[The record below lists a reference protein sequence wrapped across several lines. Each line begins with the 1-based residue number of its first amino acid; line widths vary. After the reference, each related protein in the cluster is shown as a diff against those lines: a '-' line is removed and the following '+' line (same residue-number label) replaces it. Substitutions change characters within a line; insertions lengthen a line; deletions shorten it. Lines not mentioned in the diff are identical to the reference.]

1 MAVGTIR
8 QSASP
13 PANWTKMPQ
22 FHHTLNSSLFPVAHI
37 PIVQSGGYGG
47 TTAPLNSLVTKAAK
61 SLNVRNILLVDAL
74 SYQNGFLTRK
84 LCHLATVWG
93 LKKHE
98 YPQVSPVVLRDQ
110 RLKDTI
116 EAAAFED
123 CKATG
128 ETGESQFNKF
138 KSFHENRA
146 FKIIE
151 TMRST
156 MSNFLLKL
164 TSWVLYKLLPCF
176 LTSVVA
182 HPAHIDMLKKAS
194 HSGLPL
200 IFLPLHRSHLDY
212 ILISFILV
220 NNNIKPPLVAAGNN
234 LRIPV
239 FGWLLR
245 GLGAFFIKRR
255 MDPVQGRKDTV
266 YRAVLHTYMMAC
278 LSAGHNME
286 FFIEGGRT
294 RTGKTCMPKGGLLS
308 VIVKAY
314 MDGIVQDALLVPVS
328 VNYEKLVDGNFV
340 REQLGQP
347 KQMET
352 FSSAIKA
359 IWSVLNS
366 NYGMMRIDFNQ
377 PFSLRELVESFQ
389 RRKVKLIA
397 APVTSDSDRAEL
409 SAPPNSDCGV
419 IASKKQL
426 HTAPSSTSLYG
437 IDVVVE
443 EHRQLVE
450 SIARHVVYDC
460 TRAQAIMSTN
470 AVAFLLLTKFRQGTT
485 LELLAEALDQFR
497 QELDWADRDL
507 GFTGES
513 VDVINHA
520 VDLLGPGLIKRER
533 HSDGAMI
540 TPVTMLPNV
549 IELSYYSNAL
559 LSQYVIDA
567 VLASML
573 LKASYLILSLLV
585 TASMLLK
592 ASYLILSLLV
602 TASMLLKASYLILSL
617 LVTANMLLKASYLIL
632 SLLVT
637 ANMLLKASYL
647 ILSLLVTASML
658 LKASY
663 LILSLLVTASMLL
676 KASYLILSL
685 LVTAN
690 MLLKA
695 SYLILSLLVTA
706 NMLLKAS
713 YLILSLLVTASMLLK
728 ASYLILSLLVTASM
742 LLKASYL
749 ILSLLV
755 TANMLLKASYL
766 ILSLLVT
773 ANMLLKASYL
783 ILSLLVTA
791 SMLLKASYLI
801 LSLLVT
807 ASMLLKASYL
817 ILSLLVTAS
826 MLLKASYSRPPF
838 SSFLFYS
845 YSKFPLLTAIY
856 SIFLENLNGSL
867 PSTNETVSIGQDK
880 LIEYSLEL
888 FDILQFEFIFSKPCQ
903 YLDSLVMEAIENLKV
918 KEILLEPEEEQWSK
932 RFAQHLEHEFDHSDD
947 DEPYF
952 RVPHYQV
959 DTSSKSM
966 SHLEFLHTLLRS
978 LLDVYVVSALVITRM
993 VDRELP
999 ERELVMEV
1007 LAEMKTQLDDGD
1019 MLYGE
1024 SLCVDPIKNALK
1036 LFERW
1041 EVLGCHSEDRVKS
1054 YHLKEAFDSET
1065 EVALVLD
1072 KLNRFKFPLNK

>member
-1 MAVGTIR
+1 MYPPSTTNNVSFGAFSLQGETDSKTPARADFSVFLIDISSNKDMGLGDEAKTAWIKLRDGYRSSSKRMKSSRSVYEASFSKALEYSEQMSFLQPYMKDRPRHTNKQAEINEFMSSCENCQPQCEEETVCNEVLVKKLKKVNPDRTLTFFNSKGIR
-8 QSASP
+8 EELQRDR
-13 PANWTKMPQ
+13 
-22 FHHTLNSSLFPVAHI
+22 
-37 PIVQSGGYGG
+37 
-47 TTAPLNSLVTKAAK
+47 NSLVTKAAK

-98 YPQVSPVVLRDQ
+98 YPQVSPVVVRDQ

-116 EAAAFED
+116 EAAALED

-567 VLASML
+567 VLA
-573 LKASYLILSLLV
+573 
-585 TASMLLK
+585 
-592 ASYLILSLLV
+592 
-602 TASMLLKASYLILSL
+602 
-617 LVTANMLLKASYLIL
+617 
-632 SLLVT
+632 
-637 ANMLLKASYL
+637 
-647 ILSLLVTASML
+647 
-658 LKASY
+658 
-663 LILSLLVTASMLL
+663 
-676 KASYLILSL
+676 
-685 LVTAN
+685 
-690 MLLKA
+690 
-695 SYLILSLLVTA
+695 
-706 NMLLKAS
+706 
-713 YLILSLLVTASMLLK
+713 
-728 ASYLILSLLVTASM
+728 
-742 LLKASYL
+742 
-749 ILSLLV
+749 
-755 TANMLLKASYL
+755 
-766 ILSLLVT
+766 
-773 ANMLLKASYL
+773 NMLLKASYL

-826 MLLKASYSRPPF
+826 MLLKASYPRPPF

-856 SIFLENLNGSL
+856 SIFLENRNGSL

-952 RVPHYQV
+952 RVPHYQVDSCIIVMFQVDSCIIVMFQVDSCIIVMFQVDTSSKSMSHLALSELV